1 MIYLHIYTQS
11 CTILCNPV
19 DCIAHQAPL
28 SMGVSRQEHWSGL
41 PLTGDRPDP
50 GIEPKS
56 LVSPAL
62 AGSLLVPSGIP
73 YADTRDPSSVFGLG
87 RSPGGGPGN
96 PLQYSCLGN
105 PWTEE
110 LGGLQSMGLQRVR
123 HERIREVRLLTRLYG
138 YSVPSLAPP
147 PVSLTLRFPSPR
159 CPPAFSVVT
168 TTHSI
173 QNHMGFYRQD

>member
-1 MIYLHIYTQS
+1 MQY
-11 CTILCNPV
+11 P
-19 DCIAHQAPL
+19 
-28 SMGVSRQEHWSGL
+28 RQEHWRGL
-41 PLTGDRPDP
+41 PCAPPGNLPDP

-62 AGSLLVPSGIP
+62 AGSLLVLSGIP

-147 PVSLTLRFPSPR
+147 PVSLTLRFRSPH

-168 TTHSI
+168 ITHSI